1 MPIMINQGSLFM
13 RQNLLILGGTSES
26 SSLAHLISK
35 TEFNATIS
43 YAGRVERIRQ
53 QPIQKRIG
61 GFGGVDGLTSYII
74 SNCITHLIDAT
85 HPFAAK
91 MSQNA
96 ILACQNTNIPF
107 AALTRPQW
115 QKQKTDN
122 WYLVPDI
129 KTAVAAL
136 DCNPKRVMLA
146 IGRMHLAHFYKNPQ
160 HFYLLRL
167 VDRPVKPL
175 AFTNQV
181 IEVSRGPFTTNED
194 KLLLSKY
201 KIDLMVAKNAGGN
214 ATYAKIEAAR
224 QLKIKVIMI
233 ERPVISDRLTFYN
246 PEEVLQWISLS
257 G

>member
-1 MPIMINQGSLFM
+1 M
-13 RQNLLILGGTSES
+13 RQNLLILGGTSEA

-74 SNCITHLIDAT
+74 SNGITHLVDAT
-85 HPFAAK
+85 HPFAEQI
-91 MSQNA
+91 SQNA
-96 ILACQNTNIPF
+96 ILASQNTNIPF

-122 WYLVPDI
+122 WYTVPDI
-129 KTAVAAL
+129 KTAAAAL

-167 VDRPVKPL
+167 VDRPLEPP

-181 IEVSRGPFTTNED
+181 IEVSRGPFTTNQD

-201 KIDLMVAKNAGGN
+201 KIDLMVAKNSGGN
-214 ATYAKIEAAR
+214 AAYAKIEAAR

-246 PEEVLQWISLS
+246 PEEVVQWISLS

>member
-1 MPIMINQGSLFM
+1 MINQGSLFM
-13 RQNLLILGGTSES
+13 RQNLLILGGTSEA

-96 ILACQNTNIPF
+96 ILASQNTNIPF

-115 QKQKTDN
+115 QKRKTDN

-129 KTAVAAL
+129 KTAAAAL

-146 IGRMHLAHFYKNPQ
+146 IGRMHLTHFYKNPQ

-167 VDRPVKPL
+167 IDKPVEPP

-181 IEVSRGPFTTNED
+181 IEVSRGPFTTNQD
-194 KLLLSKY
+194 KSLLSKY

-214 ATYAKIEAAR
+214 AAYAKIEAAR

-233 ERPVISDRLTFYN
+233 ERPVISYRLTFYN
-246 PEEVLQWISLS
+246 PEEVVQWISLS

>member
-1 MPIMINQGSLFM
+1 M

-61 GFGGVDGLTSYII
+61 GFGGLDGLTSYII
-74 SNCITHLIDAT
+74 SNGITHLVDAT
-85 HPFAAK
+85 HPFAEQI
-91 MSQNA
+91 SQNA
-96 ILACQNTNIPF
+96 ILASQSTNIPF

-122 WYLVPDI
+122 WYTVPDI
-129 KTAVAAL
+129 KTAAAAL

-167 VDRPVKPL
+167 VDRPLEPP

-181 IEVSRGPFTTNED
+181 IEVSRGPFTTKQD

-201 KIDLMVAKNAGGN
+201 KIDLMVAKNSGGN
-214 ATYAKIEAAR
+214 AAYAKIEAAR

-246 PEEVLQWISLS
+246 PEEVVQWISLS